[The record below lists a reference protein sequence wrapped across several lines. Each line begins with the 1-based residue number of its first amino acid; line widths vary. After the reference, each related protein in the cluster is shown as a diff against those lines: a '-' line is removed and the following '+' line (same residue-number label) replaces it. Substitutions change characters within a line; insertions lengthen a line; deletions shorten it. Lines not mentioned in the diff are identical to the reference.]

1 MTFRFF
7 KVAQQPDSEI
17 LDLLNNNIIG
27 TPGFGMLYQHMGVRN
42 KLFKIPN
49 PFFIKL
55 DKRNKTLGVCCFC
68 ARTSVNNGRSYP
80 AFYIRYFSFLNS
92 YRKKQLTEKATKGN
106 SILRKEIDLILA
118 GQGLSKNTGDKFFH
132 YAYVD
137 PRNMR
142 SVRLCA
148 EFGMERVRE
157 YTTVIFHRMKPKAS
171 PDVIKISHSQ
181 ESVVREIL
189 RNFYKSYTMFSF
201 ENLFNGRNYY
211 VIKNA
216 NDKIVAGVSVNP
228 ENWKI
233 HSMPGLL
240 GNILINTFSHL
251 PYLRRVLDKNYQ
263 FLTLEGIYYSPG
275 YENCLETLFETLLA
289 RYNLHSAIICVDPE
303 TPLYQTLSS
312 LKLGIVAKLNKEVRG
327 NVICRFINFSEDEKQ
342 IFKSQPAYI
351 SGIDVT

>member
-1 MTFRFF
+1 MTFTFF

-17 LDLLNNNIIG
+17 LDILSNNIIG

-49 PFFIKL
+49 PFFIRLNKG
-55 DKRNKTLGVCCFC
+55 NKTLGVCCFC
-68 ARTSVNNGRSYP
+68 SRTSVNNGQSYH

-92 YRKKQLTEKATKGN
+92 YRKNQLTERITRGN

-118 GQGLSKNTGDKFFH
+118 GHGLSKNTGDKFFH

-137 PRNMR
+137 SRNMR

-148 EFGMERVRE
+148 EFGMEPVRE
-157 YTTVIFHRMKPKAS
+157 YTTVIFHRMNPKANPAVVQIS
-171 PDVIKISHSQ
+171 PGQ

-189 RNFYKSYTMFSF
+189 RNFYKSFTMFSF

-211 VIKNA
+211 VIKNE

-228 ENWKI
+228 EHWKI

-240 GNILINTFSHL
+240 GNILINTLSRL
-251 PYLRRVLDKNYQ
+251 PYLHRVLDKNYQ

-289 RYNLHSAIICVDPE
+289 RYNRHSAIVCVDPDSH
-303 TPLYQTLSS
+303 LYQTLSS

-327 NVICRFINFSEDEKQ
+327 NVICRFINFSEEEKQ
-342 IFKSQPAYI
+342 VFRSQPAYI